1 MMELLKKYKEILAYL
16 FWGGMTTVVSWVSY
30 SLFTFALPLGDY
42 TIVTANILS
51 WVCAVLFAFF
61 TNKLWVFGSKCWA
74 PGVVFPEL
82 WKFTVSRLA
91 TGVVEMLGVP
101 LLVKIGLNQTVFGI
115 EGMVSKM
122 LVSIVVII
130 LNYIFS
136 KLLVFKKN

>member
-30 SLFTFALPLGDY
+30 SLFTFALPLGEY

-61 TNKLWVFGSKCWA
+61 TNKLWVFSSKCWA
-74 PGVVFPEL
+74 PDVVFPEL

-101 LLVKIGLNQTVFGI
+101 LLVKIGLNQRVFGI

-130 LNYIFS
+130 LNYVFS